1 MRAKDKQTY
10 AMPVSS
16 SAEGGNIKIVRG
28 PWNDA
33 FLSVL
38 EGFPPDKSKGHDD
51 DVDALSLAHLK
62 LAKSNLERLRRMV
75 GR

>member
-1 MRAKDKQTY
+1 MASQNKQTY

-16 SAEGGNIKIVRG
+16 SAEGGLIKIVRG

-33 FLSVL
+33 FLSAL
-38 EGFPPDKSKGHDD
+38 EAFPPEKAGHDD
-51 DVDALSLAHLK
+51 DPDALSLAHLK
-62 LAKSNLERLRRMV
+62 LIKNALDRLRRLA